1 MTERTIQNAL
11 WSDLTYQK
19 GYNLAAPNYTPH
31 KWHESDL
38 FAVTKAGMG
47 VEFEI
52 KISRSD
58 YKADASKTDKHR
70 RLALADP
77 FGPSRFFYV
86 VPEGMV
92 TVEEIPS
99 WAGLIYAVEREAFF
113 GGQSRIALRE
123 IKKAPK
129 LHRNPVPMKVTDHM
143 RGVFYWRFW
152 NLRRGM
158 PETEIQCGQPAD
170 NDPQPQPDQPT

>member
-11 WSDLTYQK
+11 FDDLNRK
-19 GYNLAAPNYTPH
+19 GYQLACPNYTPFR
-31 KWHESDL
+31 WHESDL
-38 FAVTKAGMG
+38 FAVTRAGMG

-58 YKADASKTDKHR
+58 FKADASKLYKHER
-70 RLALADP
+70 MANADP
-77 FGPSRFFYV
+77 VGPSRFFYV
-86 VPEGMV
+86 VPDGLI
-92 TVEEIPS
+92 TVEEVPA
-99 WAGLIYAVEREAFF
+99 WAGLIYVRVWTSDYHA
-113 GGQSRIALRE
+113 SRIVFHE

-129 LHRNPVPMKVTDHM
+129 RHRYAVPQKVIDHM

-158 PETEIQCGQPAD
+158 AETIADCGQCAD
-170 NDPQPQPDQPT
+170 NEKAPGDEPGA

>member
-1 MTERTIQNAL
+1 MTERTIQNAI
-11 WSDLTYQK
+11 WADLTYQK

-31 KWHESDL
+31 KWHECDM
-38 FAVTKAGMG
+38 FGVTKAAMG

-58 YKADASKTDKHR
+58 FKADASKADKHR
-70 RLALADP
+70 RLAMADP

-92 TVEEIPS
+92 AVEEVPDY
-99 WAGLIYAVEREAFF
+99 AGLIYAREREAYH
-113 GGQSRIALRE
+113 GGPIRLYLRTV
-123 IKKAPK
+123 KPAPK
-129 LHRNPVPMKVTDHM
+129 LHRHYVPAKVTDHM

-152 NLRRGM
+152 NLRRGLA
-158 PETEIQCGQPAD
+158 ETAIQCGQPAD
-170 NDPQPQPDQPT
+170 QTKTARL

>member
-11 WSDLTYQK
+11 WADLAYQK

-58 YKADASKTDKHR
+58 FKADTAKTDKHR
-70 RLALADP
+70 RLALGDP

-86 VPEGMV
+86 MPEGMV
-92 TVEEIPS
+92 TVEEIPT
-99 WAGLIYAVEREAFF
+99 WAGLIYVAERGGLF
-113 GGQSRIALRE
+113 GGSSRIAIRTV
-123 IKKAPK
+123 KPAPK
-129 LHRNPVPMKVTDHM
+129 LHRHAVPQKVTDHM
-143 RGVFYWRFW
+143 RSVFYWRYW

-158 PETEIQCGQPAD
+158 NDTDNSQP
-170 NDPQPQPDQPT
+170 